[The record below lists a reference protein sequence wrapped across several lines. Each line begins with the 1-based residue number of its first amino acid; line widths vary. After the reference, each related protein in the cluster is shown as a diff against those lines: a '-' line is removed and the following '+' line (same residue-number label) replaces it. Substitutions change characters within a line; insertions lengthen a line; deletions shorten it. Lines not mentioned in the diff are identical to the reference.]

1 MATTTE
7 DDGNRYG
14 RITNREKDIIK
25 ERARDGVPAEEI
37 AKELKRS
44 LVCIEDNLARQ
55 GIRLET
61 KAERA
66 NYAEFDIRSSIYWS
80 RLREQFS
87 DKELE
92 LFLFHWTEI
101 ISQFKEDVLHTEK
114 LQIMDLAKMEILM
127 DRMLCQQQ
135 DQRETVERLRKM
147 IDDERKKPI
156 EDRDLPR
163 LANLESQMAFA
174 IASQEDFGK
183 QYREMMKEKKTTYKD
198 MKATREQR
206 VKRLEESKES
216 IVGWMRKLIERPDIR
231 RDIGVRMEKMRL
243 ATEVEMVR
251 LADWHKYEDGKID
264 QPFLT
269 PETVMDDNEV
279 IEEKFPD
286 IASRRIPDFE
296 EGKTNEQEE

>member
-1 MATTTE
+1 MTTNTE
-7 DDGNRYG
+7 DTNRYG
-14 RITNREKDIIK
+14 RITNREKDIIR
-25 ERARDGVPAEEI
+25 ERARSGIPVDEI
-37 AKELKRS
+37 AKEIERS
-44 LVCIEDNLARQ
+44 VKCVEDNLARL

-61 KAERA
+61 KKERA
-66 NYAEFDIRSSIYWS
+66 DYAEFDIRNSVYWS
-80 RLREQFS
+80 RLRAQFS
-87 DKELE
+87 EKELE

-127 DRMLCQQQ
+127 DRMLTQQQ
-135 DQRETVERLRKM
+135 EQRETMERLRRD
-147 IDDERKKPI
+147 IAAERKKSP
-156 EDRDLPR
+156 EDADLMKVSNMEKE
-163 LANLESQMAFA
+163 LSFA
-174 IASQEDFGK
+174 IAAQDDFGK

-216 IVGWMRKLIERPDIR
+216 IVGWMRKLIERPEIR
-231 RDIGVRMEKMRL
+231 RDIGIKMEKMRL

-251 LADWHKYEDGKID
+251 LADWHKYEDGKVD

-279 IEEKFPD
+279 IEDKFPD
-286 IASRRIPDFE
+286 IASKRIPDFE